1 MQLQLIMLNPQWL
14 RTFAA
19 LAELGNFTRAAER
32 LDLTQ
37 AAVSQHLHHLE
48 DALGLLVIR
57 RPRAIELSTQA
68 LKHSST
74 QALEHSS
81 TRALK
86 HRSQENFCNPGA
98 GSSSGAEKA
107 NLARTNPFDADV
119 GKRQSAYNRNISI
132 HHLRFETFV
141 DAGQCLCRN

>member
-1 MQLQLIMLNPQWL
+1 
-14 RTFAA
+14 
-19 LAELGNFTRAAER
+19 
-32 LDLTQ
+32 
-37 AAVSQHLHHLE
+37 LHHLE

-57 RPRAIELSTQA
+57 RPRAIELSTQ
-68 LKHSST
+68 
-74 QALEHSS
+74 
-81 TRALK
+81 ALK

-141 DAGQCLCRN
+141 DADQCLCRS